1 MSIPIA
7 NSFQW
12 QVLDTFTIHAFADS
26 MGLTFPAQ
34 QLLYITCSAI
44 SVPIFDPDG
53 QSPAGFGLHH
63 GL

>member
-34 QLLYITCSAI
+34 HPLDITRSAI
-44 SVPIFDPDG
+44 SVPIFDPDER
-53 QSPAGFGLHH
+53 SPASFGLHH